1 MVVVLID
8 IPGQLSSWLL
18 RLDATNL
25 MITMRGETGSEVSH
39 VDWLPG
45 GGGGGGRGVE
55 EDGELVIVSVTK
67 ELGGDDI
74 AEPLYEPG
82 VLV

>member
-1 MVVVLID
+1 
-8 IPGQLSSWLL
+8 
-18 RLDATNL
+18 
-25 MITMRGETGSEVSH
+25 MRSETWSEVAD

-45 GGGGGGRGVE
+45 AGGVE

-74 AEPLYEPG
+74 AESLYEPG
-82 VLV
+82 VLVRPGI

>member
-1 MVVVLID
+1 MVLLLI
-8 IPGQLSSWLL
+8 
-18 RLDATNL
+18 
-25 MITMRGETGSEVSH
+25 ITMWGETGSEVSH
-39 VDWLPG
+39 VDWLP
-45 GGGGGGRGVE
+45 GGGGGRGVE

-82 VLV
+82 VLVRPGI

>member
-1 MVVVLID
+1 
-8 IPGQLSSWLL
+8 
-18 RLDATNL
+18 
-25 MITMRGETGSEVSH
+25 MRGETGPEVSH

-45 GGGGGGRGVE
+45 GGGGGVE
-55 EDGELVIVSVTK
+55 EDGELIIVSVTK

-82 VLV
+82 VLVRPGI

>member
-1 MVVVLID
+1 MVLLLI
-8 IPGQLSSWLL
+8 
-18 RLDATNL
+18 
-25 MITMRGETGSEVSH
+25 ITMWGETGSEVSH
-39 VDWLPG
+39 VDWLPGGG

-74 AEPLYEPG
+74 AEPLYEPC
-82 VLV
+82 VLVRPGI

>member
-1 MVVVLID
+1 
-8 IPGQLSSWLL
+8 
-18 RLDATNL
+18 
-25 MITMRGETGSEVSH
+25 MITMRSETGSEVSD

-45 GGGGGGRGVE
+45 AGAGAGAGAGGVE

-82 VLV
+82 VLVRPGI